1 MKTIVGLG
9 DLLVS
14 LTPDNYFRLLQADH
28 FRVSYT
34 GAEANVCV
42 SLSRFGL
49 KTQLLTRV
57 PEGAMGDCAIAH
69 LNRYGVGTDYVARG
83 GERIGVLYMERGAS
97 QRPSQVIYDRKHTA
111 ICEAKPEDFDFDT
124 IFADAGWMHFTG
136 ITPALSEHTPALC
149 MEACKQA
156 KAHGMKISCDLNFRK
171 KLWTLRQ
178 AKAVMEKLLPF
189 VDVLIANEEDV
200 EKVLGIKAER
210 SDVSGGQLDV
220 DGYIS
225 VAKQLHETF
234 GTPHI
239 ATTLRE
245 SYSASDNGWS
255 AMLYTGGKAYVS
267 KKYRVHLV
275 DRVGGGDSFSAG
287 LIYGLTGGFEP
298 QKALEFATAASC
310 LKQTIEMDFNLSSVA
325 EVELLMKGD
334 GSGRVQR

>member
-1 MKTIVGLG
+1 MKTMIGLG

-14 LTPDNYFRLLQADH
+14 LSPENYLRFLQADH
-28 FRVSYT
+28 FMVSYT

-57 PEGAMGDCAIAH
+57 PQGAIGDCALAH

-97 QRPSQVIYDRKHTA
+97 QRPSQVVYDRKGTA
-111 ICEAKPEDFDFDT
+111 VCEAKPDDFDFDAV
-124 IFADAGWMHFTG
+124 FDGAGWLHFTG
-136 ITPALSEHTPALC
+136 ITPALSGHTPALC
-149 MEACKQA
+149 LEACQKA
-156 KAHGMKISCDLNFRK
+156 KAHGLQISCDLNYRK
-171 KLWTLRQ
+171 KLWTPEQ
-178 AKAVMEKLLPF
+178 AKLVMERLLPY

-200 EKVLGIKAER
+200 EKVLGIKAAH
-210 SDVSGGQLDV
+210 SDVAGGKLDV
-220 DGYIS
+220 DAYIS
-225 VAKQLHETF
+225 VAGQLHRTY
-234 GTPHI
+234 GIPYI

-255 AMLYTGGKAYVS
+255 AMLYTGGKPYVS
-267 KKYRVHLV
+267 RKYNIHLV

-287 LIYGLTGGFEP
+287 LIYGLMSGFEP
-298 QKALEFATAASC
+298 QRALEFATAASC
-310 LKQTIEMDFNLSSVA
+310 LKQTIEMDFNLTTVA

>member
-1 MKTIVGLG
+1 M
-9 DLLVS
+9 
-14 LTPDNYFRLLQADH
+14 
-28 FRVSYT
+28 
-34 GAEANVCV
+34 
-42 SLSRFGL
+42 
-49 KTQLLTRV
+49 
-57 PEGAMGDCAIAH
+57 
-69 LNRYGVGTDYVARG
+69 
-83 GERIGVLYMERGAS
+83 
-97 QRPSQVIYDRKHTA
+97 
-111 ICEAKPEDFDFDT
+111 
-124 IFADAGWMHFTG
+124 
-136 ITPALSEHTPALC
+136 
-149 MEACKQA
+149 
-156 KAHGMKISCDLNFRK
+156 
-171 KLWTLRQ
+171 
-178 AKAVMEKLLPF
+178 
-189 VDVLIANEEDV
+189 DVLIANEEDV

-287 LIYGLTGGFEP
+287 LIYGLTSGFEP

-310 LKQTIEMDFNLSSVA
+310 LKQTIEMDFNLSTVA

>member
-1 MKTIVGLG
+1 
-9 DLLVS
+9 
-14 LTPDNYFRLLQADH
+14 
-28 FRVSYT
+28 
-34 GAEANVCV
+34 
-42 SLSRFGL
+42 
-49 KTQLLTRV
+49 
-57 PEGAMGDCAIAH
+57 
-69 LNRYGVGTDYVARG
+69 
-83 GERIGVLYMERGAS
+83 
-97 QRPSQVIYDRKHTA
+97 
-111 ICEAKPEDFDFDT
+111 
-124 IFADAGWMHFTG
+124 
-136 ITPALSEHTPALC
+136 
-149 MEACKQA
+149 
-156 KAHGMKISCDLNFRK
+156 
-171 KLWTLRQ
+171 
-178 AKAVMEKLLPF
+178 MEKLLPF

-298 QKALEFATAASC
+298 QEALEFATAASC
-310 LKQTIEMDFNLSSVA
+310 LKQTIEMDFNLSTVA